1 MKAERRHE
9 LQQNTLDQALTRAPE
24 AARKYGGVALLIVLA
39 AAAGF
44 LLIRYRINT
53 TRQAEQVS
61 RENLATAR
69 SNINQLSRLHLFA
82 GVPGPQLVEV
92 RKRWSDDA
100 RTAIDAVSGLATDP
114 KLLAEALVAK
124 GDLNWALAQMGEVPE
139 AATQPSL
146 RLEADPKSLLGEA
159 ESAYTEVLTQYG
171 DQKGP
176 IVAANFGLAAVY
188 ESLGNWDNAKQKYQL
203 IADDTSLSEAFRTQA
218 KFRLERVAD
227 WSRPVLLA
235 AATQPA
241 SQPSGNPLLESISSS
256 LTPSTQPTLSPT
268 TQATTAPVT
277 SAPATQPLER

>member
-24 AARKYGGVALLIVLA
+24 AARKYGGVALLLVLA
-39 AAAGF
+39 VAAGF

-53 TRQAEQVS
+53 TRQTQQIA

-69 SNINQLSRLHLFA
+69 TNIDQLEQLHLFV
-82 GVPGPQLVEV
+82 GVPAQQLAEV

-100 RTAIDAVSGLATDP
+100 RTAIDAVSSSATDP

-124 GDLNWALAQMGEVPE
+124 GDLNWAMAQMGELPE

-146 RLEADPKSLLGEA
+146 RLESDPKTLLGAA
-159 ESAYTEVLTQYG
+159 ESAYTEVLTQYA
-171 DQKGP
+171 DQKESV
-176 IVAANFGLAAVY
+176 VAANFGLAAVY
-188 ESLGNWDNAKQKYQL
+188 ESLGNWDNARQKYQQIL
-203 IADDTSLSEAFRTQA
+203 DDASVAEAFRTQA

-241 SQPSGNPLLESISSS
+241 TQPSAEAFLQGLSATTQQATPL
-256 LTPSTQPTLSPT
+256 PT
-268 TQATTAPVT
+268 TQAA
-277 SAPATQPLER
+277 SAPAAAPVATQPVER